1 MGNIMKILL
10 EKHMQSEFCKWIKIE
25 KIPGLFE
32 LKISH
37 GNTVSFLKFES
48 QQLPSLWKVYT
59 EGLYHKE
66 SDLGSLSLKPAD
78 CWFMKGPAYVVVM
91 FNIPTNQKE
100 FYLIAIKHVMAIK
113 NSGAKSITKKDCE
126 KVGIKKSF

>member
-1 MGNIMKILL
+1 MITL
-10 EKHMQSEFCKWIKIE
+10 EKNFQSSFCKWIKVK

-37 GNTVSFLKFES
+37 GNTVAFSKFEF
-48 QQLPSLWKVYT
+48 QQLPSLFKCYS

-66 SDLGSLSLKPAD
+66 SDFGGISLKPAD
-78 CWFMKGPAYVVVM
+78 CWFMHGPAYVVII
-91 FNIPTNQKE
+91 FNIPKNQKE
-100 FYLIAIKHVMAIK
+100 FYIIHIKEVMRIK

-126 KVGIKKSF
+126 KMGFKNSF

>member
-1 MGNIMKILL
+1 MIKL
-10 EKHMQSEFCKWIKIE
+10 EKHMQSEFCKWIKKE

-37 GNTVSFLKFES
+37 GNTVAFSKFED
-48 QQLPSLWKVYT
+48 QQLPSLWQCYK

-66 SDLGSLSLKPAD
+66 SDLGSMSLKPAD
-78 CWFMKGPAYVVVM
+78 CWFMKENAYVVVM
-91 FNIPTNQKE
+91 FNIPINQKE
-100 FYLIAIKHVMAIK
+100 FYLIHIKEVMKIK

-126 KVGIKKSF
+126 RVGIKKSF

>member
-1 MGNIMKILL
+1 MSIKL
-10 EKHMQSEFCKWIKIE
+10 EKHFQGEFGKWIRVE

-37 GNTVSFLKFES
+37 GNTVPFSKFES
-48 QQLPSLWKVYT
+48 QQLPSLWKCYT

-66 SDLGSLSLKPAD
+66 SDLSIGLKPAD
-78 CWFMKGPAYVVVM
+78 CWFMRENAYVGIM

-100 FYLIAIKHVMAIK
+100 FYLIHIREVMK
-113 NSGAKSITKKDCE
+113 LYGKQKSITKKNCQE
-126 KVGIKKSF
+126 MGIRRSF